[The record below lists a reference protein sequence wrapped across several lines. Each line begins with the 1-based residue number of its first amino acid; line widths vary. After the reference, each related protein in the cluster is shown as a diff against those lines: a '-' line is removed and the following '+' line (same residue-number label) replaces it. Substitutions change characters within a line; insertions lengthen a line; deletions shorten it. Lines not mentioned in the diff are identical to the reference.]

1 MIGARP
7 DFSRGLSEV
16 LELLTHRVQLTET
29 QHQRAER
36 AYGNVTKWLAADEA
50 GIGRFAPDLFPQG
63 SLRLGTTVKP
73 IARSEF
79 DLDIVC
85 LLGIEGDLDPG
96 EVYEMVWDRMC
107 EHGTYREIMERMPR
121 CIRLNY
127 AEDSQ
132 FHLDIVPAIPDASK
146 GEGCILIPDKP
157 DPELTTWKT
166 SNPRGYAKWFE
177 RMTVLL
183 EKYARAEIEPL
194 PGRVPADQ
202 KAALARA
209 VQLLKRWRDVRFA
222 DDPKLGPPSIILTTL
237 AAEQYMGES
246 LPSDALTNILE
257 GLVAFVRSGRREIR
271 NPVNSDEIISEKWLR
286 VPDSYEAFVEAISEF
301 RDQWYNIINAPN
313 LVGVTDG
320 LHALFG
326 ELAREAV
333 KAASE
338 RVARARS
345 DGGLYVNRGTGSIMT
360 DAAPAAAP
368 SAVVRSRPNTF
379 FGD

>member
-7 DFSRGLSEV
+7 DFSRGISEV

-29 QHQRAER
+29 QHQRAEQ
-36 AYGNVTKWLAADEA
+36 AYGNVTKWLAADEG
-50 GIGRFAPDLFPQG
+50 GIGRFSPDLFPQG

-85 LLGIEGDLDPG
+85 LLSVEDGLDPD
-96 EVYEMVWDRMC
+96 EVYEMVWDRMY
-107 EHGTYREIMERMPR
+107 EHGSYRKIMEEMPR

-127 AEDSQ
+127 AEESQ
-132 FHLDIVPAIPDASK
+132 FHLDIVPAIPDVSK
-146 GEGCILIPDKP
+146 GGNYILIPDKP
-157 DPELTTWKT
+157 DPKLTTWKT
-166 SNPRGYAKWFE
+166 SNPRGYAAWFE

-202 KAALARA
+202 KAALARS

-222 DDPKLGPPSIILTTL
+222 DDPRLAPPSIILTTL
-237 AAEQYMGES
+237 AAEQYMGEA
-246 LPSDALTNILE
+246 LTSDALTNILE
-257 GLVAFVRSGRREIR
+257 GLVVFVRSGRREIR
-271 NPVNSDEIISEKWLR
+271 NPVNFDEVISEKWLR
-286 VPDSYEAFVEAISEF
+286 VPESYQAFTEAIPEF
-301 RDQWYNIINAPN
+301 RDCWNDVMNAPN
-313 LVGVTDG
+313 LIGVTEG

-326 ELAREAV
+326 EPAREAV

-338 RVARARS
+338 RVARARV
-345 DGGLYVNRGTGSIMT
+345 DGDLYADRRTGSLLT
-360 DAAPAAAP
+360 GAAPVVVPQAT
-368 SAVVRSRPNTF
+368 VRSRPNTF
-379 FGD
+379 YGD